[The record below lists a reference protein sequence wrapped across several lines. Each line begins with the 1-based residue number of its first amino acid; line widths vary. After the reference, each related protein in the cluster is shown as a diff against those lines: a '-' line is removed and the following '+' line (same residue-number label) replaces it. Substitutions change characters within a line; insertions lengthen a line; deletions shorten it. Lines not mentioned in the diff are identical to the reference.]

1 MRRVD
6 WQVCLAEFA
15 NKRLTMPF
23 EWGRNDCCLFTVDA
37 VLAMTGVDHAEKF
50 RGYSTALAAARI
62 VEKQGGIL
70 QLAIDAWGASVSPLR
85 AGVGDVVLVINEGRE
100 LLAVCNGTTAI
111 GPGPDGIA
119 VMDMNAAIA
128 AWKI

>member
-1 MRRVD
+1 MRRAD
-6 WQVCLAEFA
+6 WQMQLAAFA
-15 NKRLTMPF
+15 RTHARMPF

-37 VLAMTGVDHAEKF
+37 VQAMTGIDHAARF
-50 RGYSTALAAARI
+50 RGYSTALAAARV
-62 VEKQGGIL
+62 VEQHGGIR
-70 QLAIDAWGASVSPLR
+70 QLAIHAWGAPVSPLL

-111 GPGPDGIA
+111 GPGPDGLA
-119 VMDMNAAIA
+119 VMDMDAAIA